1 MKYSSFVKVSLS
13 LGSWGDFDVSFGGGR
28 IEECIPFICTVY
40 HLSVLWEKCFVFQ
53 KRRLLTLW
61 YFSCKRHLLYKVCAC
76 VVIRSL
82 LNNVTIVCVVSYC
95 MYLNIQIV
103 YLDPNATPYLSLDY
117 SPWDSNSLS
126 RQFTLYFHICGT
138 CSVCKLLF
146 WRWSDDQYQSSL

>member
-1 MKYSSFVKVSLS
+1 MYTFHLYCISFERIMRKVLC
-13 LGSWGDFDVSFGGGR
+13 VSKKE
-28 IEECIPFICTVY
+28 ITY
-40 HLSVLWEKCFVFQ
+40 
-53 KRRLLTLW
+53 TLIL
-61 YFSCKRHLLYKVCAC
+61 FLQAASIKVCAC

-146 WRWSDDQYQSSL
+146 WRWSDDQYQSRL